1 MPNHVTTRLTFYGNQ
16 EDVKRL
22 FETIGV
28 EKSAIDFNKIIP
40 MPDYIYQGDL
50 GQEERKIY
58 GKNNW
63 YDWCCDNWG
72 TKWNAYNI
80 SVDENSITF
89 DTAWTT
95 PTPIVNRLAELFPE
109 ITIIHEWADEDS
121 GHNTGRRVLKG
132 EFIVGGYYENESNA
146 AYKMYLKL
154 KGDSDCIGQDQDGN
168 YIHYICET
176 CPNKDKC

>member
-1 MPNHVTTRLTFYGNQ
+1 MPNNVTTKLTFDGEQRY
-16 EDVKRL
+16 VTRL
-22 FETIGV
+22 FNTINGM
-28 EKSAIDFNKIIP
+28 EDRIDFNKIIP
-40 MPDYIYQGDL
+40 IPDYIYLGDL
-50 GQEERKIY
+50 GFEERKLY
-58 GKNNW
+58 GVNTW
-63 YDWCCDNWG
+63 LEWCPKHWG

-95 PTPIVNRLAELFPE
+95 PIPIVNRLAELFPE

-132 EFIVGGYYENESNA
+132 EFIVGGYHDNESNA

-168 YIHYICET
+168 YIHYTCDT
-176 CPNKDKC
+176 CPNKDQC